1 MVQKIELITTK
12 DVSEFTDVVNGIDE
26 EVTLV
31 GKDEN
36 GKDWTISGKSFLAN
50 LLLVNSV
57 NRARN
62 NPAHKVDWNTITC
75 ICKKIFIQTL
85 KSGQLAR
92 LWSE

>member
-1 MVQKIELITTK
+1 VVQKIELITTK

-26 EVTLV
+26 EVTLI

-57 NRARN
+57 NRAKN

-75 ICKKIFIQTL
+75 ICEKDIYSNIKKWAVG
-85 KSGQLAR
+85 SVM
-92 LWSE
+92 E

>member
-26 EVTLV
+26 EVTLI

-50 LLLVNSV
+50 LLLFNSV
-57 NRARN
+57 N
-62 NPAHKVDWNTITC
+62 
-75 ICKKIFIQTL
+75 
-85 KSGQLAR
+85 
-92 LWSE
+92 